1 MKAET
6 NLADYLLLGTLYE
19 TASHPGQPGAG
30 VGLLSEIAASV
41 QLPIIGIGGINPERA
56 AAVVSAGARGVA
68 VIGAILGSDD
78 PERAAANLRTAIEEA
93 VPDQVPNIS
102 EGSQRTKS

>member
-1 MKAET
+1 
-6 NLADYLLLGTLYE
+6 
-19 TASHPGQPGAG
+19 
-30 VGLLSEIAASV
+30 VGIDLISEVAASV

-56 AAVVSAGARGVA
+56 ADVMSAGARGVA

-93 VPDQVPNIS
+93 VQDRVPRNS
-102 EGSQRTKS
+102 EGNQRTR